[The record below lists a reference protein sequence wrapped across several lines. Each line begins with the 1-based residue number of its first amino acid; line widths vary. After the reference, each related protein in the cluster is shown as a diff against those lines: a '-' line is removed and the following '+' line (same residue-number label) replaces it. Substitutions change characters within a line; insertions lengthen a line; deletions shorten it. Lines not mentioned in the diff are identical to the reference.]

1 MKYAMFHR
9 RRPLAHPHK
18 NPRFPPRMRAFSL
31 IELLVV
37 LGVVAVVVS
46 IVISFLSAARGTQRR
61 LTCLANCN
69 TCTKAIMLYAGDSR
83 DAFPYLASHARLED
97 AFEVGSLTLPYRA
110 QAFHWPRVG
119 GLYLGEPALG
129 PAARCPS
136 TWARMSDRSRAAP
149 VSADDV
155 ASTDYWLSYAL
166 FTRPELWE
174 NPRADPPVGLGG
186 AFLYD
191 VQHPSAK
198 CMLVEIIPWHTQ
210 TSAIQRDP
218 WTESVFY
225 APPTGSAAFVL
236 SLVDGSAAVRPIRDL
251 APPAATPTGW
261 AAAPAL
267 CTPGGSRGRDLR

>member
-1 MKYAMFHR
+1 MKYTLFHR
-9 RRPLAHPHK
+9 RRPLAHPHR
-18 NPRFPPRMRAFSL
+18 NPRFPPRMKGFSL

-37 LGVVAVVVS
+37 IGVAAIVVS
-46 IVISFLSAARGTQRR
+46 LVISFLGAARGAQRQ
-61 LTCLANCN
+61 LVCLANCN
-69 TCTKAIMLYAGDSR
+69 TSTKAILLYAGDSR
-83 DAFPYLASHARLED
+83 DAFPYLATHARLED
-97 AFEVGSLTLPYRA
+97 AFAIGSLALPYRA

-119 GLYLGEPALG
+119 GRYLGEPALG

-136 TWARMSDRSRAAP
+136 TWARMSERSRAVP
-149 VSADDV
+149 VSPDDV

-174 NPRADPPVGLGG
+174 HPRTEPSIGLGG

-210 TSAIQRDP
+210 TAAVQRDP
-218 WTESVFY
+218 WTESIFY
-225 APPTGSAAFVL
+225 ASPGGASKVTL

-251 APPAATPTGW
+251 APPAATPPGW